1 MSQTA
6 QTAQTI
12 QGFYT
17 QATNYNFSRD
27 FNFRILEITSDGNA
41 SYTMSDGGLL
51 VYAKSAALPARE
63 ITNVPVPYMG
73 MNFNLPGN
81 AIYPD
86 GTGYSIT
93 FYADQASGIRQ
104 LFEDWSRW
112 VFDDQSST
120 GQYNTPSRNATITL
134 AQLDNQNN
142 KIAQYTLYGVTP
154 RNVGPLNYTMAAG
167 TGQTVEFTVTLA
179 YHYFIRSFPTANEV
193 AGGLIGATP
202 TVLPPTGHL

>member
-1 MSQTA
+1 MS

-27 FNFRILEITSDGNA
+27 FNFRIIEITSDGNA
-41 SYTMSDGGLL
+41 AYTMTDGGLL

-73 MNFNLPGN
+73 LNFNLPGN

-142 KIAQYTLYGVTP
+142 VVATYVLYGVTP
-154 RNVGPLNYTMAAG
+154 RNVGPINYTMAAG

-179 YHYFIRSFPTANEV
+179 YHYFVRKAPT
-193 AGGLIGATP
+193 GGESASSLIGIPVSTP
-202 TVLPPTGHL
+202 PAPAHL

>member
-1 MSQTA
+1 MS

-12 QGFYT
+12 QGFYQ
-17 QATNYNFSRD
+17 QATNFNFSRD

-41 SYTMSDGGLL
+41 AYTMSDGGLL

-73 MNFNLPGN
+73 LNFNLPGN

-120 GQYNTPSRNATITL
+120 GQYNTPSKNATITL

-142 KIAQYTLYGVTP
+142 VVATYVLFGVTP
-154 RNVGPLNYTMAAG
+154 RNVGPIAYTMAAG

-179 YHYFIRSFPTANEV
+179 YHYFVRTSPLGGQV
-193 AGGLIGATP
+193 AGSQIGVPLAATP
-202 TVLPPTGHL
+202 GQSHL

>member
-1 MSQTA
+1 MA

-12 QGFYT
+12 QGFYQ

-27 FNFRILEITSDGNA
+27 FNFRIIEITSDGNA
-41 SYTMSDGGLL
+41 AYTMSDGGLL
-51 VYAKSAALPARE
+51 VYAKTASLPARE

-73 MNFNLPGN
+73 LNFNLPGN

-120 GQYNTPSRNATITL
+120 GQYNTPSKNATITL

-142 KIAQYTLYGVTP
+142 AIATYVLYGVTP

-179 YHYFIRSFPTANEV
+179 YHYFVRTTPLGGEN
-193 AGGLIGATP
+193 AGSLIGVQVTTP
-202 TVLPPTGHL
+202 PSQGHL

>member
-1 MSQTA
+1 MS

-12 QGFYT
+12 QGFYQ

-27 FNFRILEITSDGNA
+27 FNFRIISITSDQQT
-41 SYTMSDGGLL
+41 YQMTDGGLL

-73 MNFNLPGN
+73 LNFNLPGN

-120 GQYNTPSRNATITL
+120 GQYNTPSKNATITL

-142 KIAQYTLYGVTP
+142 VVAFYVLYGVTP
-154 RNVGPLNYTMAAG
+154 RNVGPINYTMAAG

-179 YHYFIRSFPTANEV
+179 YHYFVRT
-193 AGGLIGATP
+193 TP
-202 TVLPPTGHL
+202 TTGQIASSQIGIPVVSPPAISRL

>member
-1 MSQTA
+1 MS

-17 QATNYNFSRD
+17 QATNYNFSRN
-27 FNFRILEITSDGNA
+27 FNFRILEITSDGGGA
-41 SYTMSDGGLL
+41 YTMSDGGLL
-51 VYAKSAALPARE
+51 VYAKTASLPARE
-63 ITNVPVPYMG
+63 ITNVAVPYMG
-73 MNFNLPGN
+73 MNFNLPGT
-81 AIYPD
+81 ATYPD

-93 FYADQASGIRQ
+93 FYADQASSIRQ

-142 KIAQYTLYGVTP
+142 VVATYVLYGVTP
-154 RNVGPLNYTMAAG
+154 RNVGPISYTMAAG
-167 TGQTVEFTVTLA
+167 DGAVVEFTATLA
-179 YHYFIRSFPTANEV
+179 YHYFVRTA
-193 AGGLIGATP
+193 
-202 TVLPPTGHL
+202 PTGGAVVSTQIGVPTTSTPAQSHL